1 MKIAELQTGHNLV
14 PIRPNKI
21 SSLEHTSEKTF
32 AEKTESVGK
41 NFSDILGEKIDNKD
55 GLKFS
60 AHAMRRLSDRQINL
74 TSMDLSRLNSG
85 LKLAEEKCARSS
97 LIMVDKKAYI
107 VSVKNRT
114 VVTALTEEATLGNVF
129 TNIDSVAIV

>member
-1 MKIAELQTGHNLV
+1 MKIGELQVGHNYV
-14 PIRPNKI
+14 PIRPNEI
-21 SSLEHTSEKTF
+21 SSSGHISENVFTEKT
-32 AEKTESVGK
+32 KSTGK
-41 NFSDILGEKIDNKD
+41 NFSEILGEKVNERD

-60 AHAMRRLSDRQINL
+60 AHAMRRLDDRQINL
-74 TSMDLSRLNSG
+74 TALDLSRLTKGVN
-85 LKLAEEKCARSS
+85 LAEEKGAKSS
-97 LIMVDKKAYI
+97 LILVDKNAYI

>member
-1 MKIAELQTGHNLV
+1 MKIGELQVGHNYV
-14 PIRPNKI
+14 PVRPGEVSSSEHSSGKI
-21 SSLEHTSEKTF
+21 SSGKIQSTEGTFSEILEK
-32 AEKTESVGK
+32 KV
-41 NFSDILGEKIDNKD
+41 NKDD

-85 LKLAEEKCARSS
+85 LKLAEEKGARSS

>member
-1 MKIAELQTGHNLV
+1 MKIGELQVGHNCV

-21 SSLEHTSEKTF
+21 SSPGYTSGKT
-32 AEKTESVGK
+32 KPTGLK
-41 NFSDILGEKIDNKD
+41 FSDILGEEINKKD
-55 GLKFS
+55 DLKFS
-60 AHAMRRLSDRQINL
+60 AHAMRRLNERQINL

-85 LKLAEEKCARSS
+85 LKLAEEKGARSS
-97 LIMVDKKAYI
+97 LILVDKKAYI

>member
-1 MKIAELQTGHNLV
+1 MKIGELQVGHNYV
-14 PIRPNKI
+14 SIRPYEISPPENTSGKI
-21 SSLEHTSEKTF
+21 STEKT
-32 AEKTESVGK
+32 KSIGK
-41 NFSDILGEKIDNKD
+41 NFSDILGEKVNENA

-60 AHAMRRLSDRQINL
+60 AHAMRRLDDRQINL
-74 TSMDLSRLNSG
+74 TAMDLSRLTKG
-85 LKLAEEKCARSS
+85 VKLAEEKGAKSS
-97 LIMVDKKAYI
+97 LILVDKNAYI